1 MQAHPDYCKNGGSLA
16 MSNIEIYSKDWC
28 PFCSKAKSLLQSKQL
43 GYTEVDITSD
53 LAREHEMIERSG
65 RRTVP
70 QIFIDGE
77 SVGGYD
83 DLANFNATGELDQ
96 RLGLTSDMDLA
107 KIYDVIIV
115 GAGPAGLSAAIYA
128 TRKNLST
135 LIITSDIG
143 GQLGT
148 TYEVA
153 NYPGFQMITGPE
165 LVAKFNEHADEYGI
179 EKLVGEK
186 VVGLRREGRCKVVQ
200 TASGR
205 EIHGK
210 TLIVATGA
218 QKRKLNI
225 PGEKELAGK
234 GVVYCSTCDGP
245 LFKGMNIAI
254 VGGGNSGLE
263 AAIEMAGVADK
274 VYLVSVA
281 DLNGDEILQDKV
293 RADARVEVLTHHQP
307 SDIKGDDRVNGLTV
321 KDLAT
326 GESRQLDVEGVFIEI
341 GLYPNTDFALDL
353 LDANHRGEI
362 EVDAKGH
369 TGTKGIFAAGDVTD
383 DQSKQIVIAA
393 GSGASAALGAFE
405 YLVSQV

>member
-1 MQAHPDYCKNGGSLA
+1 MK
-16 MSNIEIYSKDWC
+16 NIEIYSKDWC

-43 GYTEVDITSD
+43 EYVEVDITSD
-53 LAREHEMIERSG
+53 LQREQEMITRSG

-77 SVGGYD
+77 SIGGYD

-96 RLGLTSDMDLA
+96 LLGLESTVDST
-107 KIYDVIIV
+107 KVYDVIIV

-135 LIITSDIG
+135 LIIALDIG

-153 NYPGFQMITGPE
+153 NYPGFQMITGPD
-165 LVAKFNEHADEYGI
+165 LVAKFNDHADQYGI
-179 EKLVGEK
+179 EKLIGEK
-186 VVGLRREGRCKVVQ
+186 VVSLRLEGRCKVVQ

-205 EIHGK
+205 EIYGK
-210 TLIVATGA
+210 ALIIATGA

-245 LFKGMNIAI
+245 LFRGMNIAI

-263 AAIEMAGVADK
+263 AAVEMAGVANK
-274 VYLVSVA
+274 VYLVSVGN
-281 DLNGDEILQDKV
+281 LEGDEILQDKV
-293 RADARVEVLTHHQP
+293 TAAASVEVLTQHQP
-307 SDIKGDDRVNGLTV
+307 LGVLGDDRVDGLTV
-321 KDLAT
+321 KDLAN
-326 GESRQLDVEGVFIEI
+326 GDVRQLDVEGVFIEI

-362 EVDAKGH
+362 QVDTKGH
-369 TGTKGIFAAGDVTD
+369 TGTRGIFAAGDVTD
-383 DQSKQIVIAA
+383 DQGKQIIIAA

>member
-1 MQAHPDYCKNGGSLA
+1 MN
-16 MSNIEIYSKDWC
+16 NIEIYSKDWC

-43 GYTEVDITSD
+43 EYAEIDITSN
-53 LAREHEMIERSG
+53 LAREQEMIERSG

-96 RLGLTSDMDLA
+96 LLGIESDIDLTRV
-107 KIYDVIIV
+107 YDVVVV

-128 TRKNLST
+128 KRKNLST
-135 LIITSDIG
+135 LIVSADIG

-153 NYPGFQMITGPE
+153 NYPGFEMITGPD
-165 LVAKFNEHADEYGI
+165 LVDRFNGHADQYGI

-186 VVGLRREGRCKVVQ
+186 VVGVRLEGRCKVVQ

-205 EIHGK
+205 EIHAK

-245 LFKGMNIAI
+245 LFKGMDIAI

-263 AAIEMAGVADK
+263 AALEMAGVANR
-274 VYLVSVA
+274 VYLVSVG

-307 SDIKGDDRVNGLTV
+307 SSIKGGDQVSGLTV
-321 KDLAT
+321 KDLAR
-326 GESRQLDVEGVFIEI
+326 GVSRQLDVEGVFIEI
-341 GLYPNTDFALDL
+341 GLYPNSDFALDL
-353 LDANHRGEI
+353 LEANHRGEI
-362 EVDAKGH
+362 EVDAKGR
-369 TGTKGIFAAGDVTD
+369 TGTRGIFAAGDVTD